1 MYSYVT
7 QQSTT
12 GTVKESKRAKGI
24 QRAAL
29 ATLEHYHYLEQLRQ
43 PAENYV
49 NIVRIGQ
56 KNHRVYTLASK
67 KRGLCAF
74 DDKRF
79 LLPDG
84 IHTLA
89 HGHYRAREL
98 QRQQQLEAV
107 EEEETS
113 SLTAHIDDHEEEVE
127 EEEEEDDVI
136 ILSAIQT
143 HASNIRMF
151 THREALDSLAGVNL
165 REVLDRTVV
174 RTSASVLS
182 CPPPPKR
189 ARHEFE
195 SEDEDE
201 DEEDGDICCTSL
213 IDEAAQFV
221 ATNSDF

>member
-113 SLTAHIDDHEEEVE
+113 SLTAHIDDHEEE
-127 EEEEEDDVI
+127 EEEEDDVI

-201 DEEDGDICCTSL
+201 EDGDICCTSL